1 MTIDLLPTIASL
13 IGAPLPEK
21 PIDGKN
27 IWPLVVNESDARSPH
42 EAYYFYYNRNEL
54 QGMRS
59 GKWKLYFPHRYSSIE
74 GHSGRDDGQ
83 PVEYTTKKMELELY
97 DLENDVSEKFN
108 VANQHPTVV
117 DSLQQMADKVRV
129 KLGDAL
135 TGVTGADVRPAATL
149 EDAK

>member
-1 MTIDLLPTIASL
+1 
-13 IGAPLPEK
+13 
-21 PIDGKN
+21 
-27 IWPLVVNESDARSPH
+27 
-42 EAYYFYYNRNEL
+42 
-54 QGMRS
+54 
-59 GKWKLYFPHRYSSIE
+59 
-74 GHSGRDDGQ
+74 
-83 PVEYTTKKMELELY
+83 MELELY